1 MEVSYFSPIRVQWN
15 DLSGKVR
22 RVATRA
28 HQRDAFGALEPS
40 RCSRFPRL
48 ASRCASSSPVRAR
61 SVENEHSG
69 AALRASGTLR
79 VRDPVVEDVVCSEH
93 SSTVAVEV
101 KLHAMRTNW
110 KSEHDLER
118 SAQRRAQRRRGHLRI
133 RVGPKPSRQRPGAIE
148 RHDPLGQPVDLGH
161 QADEAIVA
169 RLVSVDVQLIPT
181 SRPSRLW
188 RANPDRRRRSARRI
202 HALRTELRSA
212 AGHEPHR
219 QQRAGEMATK

>member
-1 MEVSYFSPIRVQWN
+1 LQALGMAVPAKINNQARPIMGVFFERIRSIECASPTLGVGDGVMEVSYFSPIRVQWN

-28 HQRDAFGALEPS
+28 HQRDALGALEPS

-101 KLHAMRTNW
+101 KLHATRTNW

-118 SAQRRAQRRRGHLRI
+118 SAQRR
-133 RVGPKPSRQRPGAIE
+133 
-148 RHDPLGQPVDLGH
+148 
-161 QADEAIVA
+161 
-169 RLVSVDVQLIPT
+169 
-181 SRPSRLW
+181 
-188 RANPDRRRRSARRI
+188 
-202 HALRTELRSA
+202 
-212 AGHEPHR
+212 
-219 QQRAGEMATK
+219 